1 MYPLIR
7 HIILVLFAHSC
18 LMARA
23 DIYLVVYATYE
34 GKTGHTGIAVDN
46 YEIRIRDTGSTD
58 NWSSVNDTVKTR
70 SLTYFDLWPKSDRKM
85 EILKDTEPDYF
96 RLPNSSAERAIT
108 VESLLSYGIP
118 HKEGYPCDGLLRI
131 RTSPTQDYLMKAF
144 LDRKSSEKRPFNTR
158 KYNCTD
164 YVVDAFNFITGQ
176 QLKAREFIPMRLSST
191 PNKFYKTILKEYARA
206 EVLKDA
212 SGKVRGTFVR
222 ERILYKFLHK
232 HS

>member
-1 MYPLIR
+1 MHQVIRPLICFLLI
-7 HIILVLFAHSC
+7 HISQVV
-18 LMARA
+18 RA
-23 DIYLVVYATYE
+23 DIYLVVYATCA

-46 YEIRIRDTGSTD
+46 YEIRIRDAGD
-58 NWSSVNDTVKTR
+58 NWSPVNDTVKTH

-96 RLPNSSAERAIT
+96 RLPNSSSERAIT
-108 VESLLSYGIP
+108 VESLMTYGIP

-131 RTSPTQDYLMKAF
+131 RTSPTQDYLIKVF
-144 LDRKSSEKRPFNTR
+144 LDRMSAEKRPFNTR

-164 YVVDAFNFITGQ
+164 YVLEAFNFITGQ
-176 QLKAREFIPMRLSST
+176 RVKAREFIPMRLSST
-191 PNKFYKTILKEYARA
+191 PNKFYKTILKEYAPA

-212 SGKVRGTFVR
+212 SGKVQGTFIR

-232 HS
+232 IS